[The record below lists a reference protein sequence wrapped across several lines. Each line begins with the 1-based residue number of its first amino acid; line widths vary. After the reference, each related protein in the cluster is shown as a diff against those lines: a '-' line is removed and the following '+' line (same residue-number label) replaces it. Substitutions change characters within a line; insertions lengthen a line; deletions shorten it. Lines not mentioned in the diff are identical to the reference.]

1 MKFTKNDMVYI
12 IVLLTLYLTIFL
24 LKRETPIPIN
34 KLNECIILFMVVL
47 LYNISNVLSFCLCFM
62 YLLNKYLN
70 T

>member
-1 MKFTKNDMVYI
+1 MKFTKHDMVYI
-12 IVLLTLYLTIFL
+12 IVLITLYLTIFL
-24 LKRETPIPIN
+24 LKQETPIPIN

-47 LYNISNVLSFCLCFM
+47 LYNINHVLSFCLCFM